1 MQRPLEPQGVHKRDG
16 AVMVSPGAWTVAR
29 ADWHGRRARSTV
41 PRLAIVPRAPLL
53 QVEYEEIF
61 AKVPRLT
68 VEVVIVSSD
77 GVLLARR
84 QAGPCQGLWHIPGGT
99 VRFGEPLNT
108 AVHRVAE
115 QELAIEVIVD
125 SLLGYIEYPSHLE
138 RGVDW
143 PVGIAFSVHL
153 TPSSAGHFRSTPDAV
168 AWFAQL
174 PGEMHDEQKL
184 FLREHGL
191 AA

>member
-1 MQRPLEPQGVHKRDG
+1 M
-16 AVMVSPGAWTVAR
+16 
-29 ADWHGRRARSTV
+29 
-41 PRLAIVPRAPLL
+41 PRAPLP
-53 QVEYEEIF
+53 QAEYEGIY

-99 VRFGEPLNT
+99 VRFGERLSN
-108 AVHRVAE
+108 AVHRVAG
-115 QELAIEVIVD
+115 QELAVEVDID
-125 SLLGYIEYPSHLE
+125 GLLGYVEYPSHLE

-153 TPSSAGHFRSTPDAV
+153 TPSSAGHFQPTPDAV

-174 PGEMHDEQKL
+174 PDEMHDEQKL